1 MRRLVLLFA
10 SSTTLA
16 VAVLSGASCSA
27 PSTGAPIVT
36 KRYGGGD
43 DPPEAGHSIDGN
55 LTVVDATSGPREDA
69 GPALPGEVFAHT
81 PKTLYK
87 LEPISKTLTRVG
99 NFSCT
104 AGADAAA
111 QDVIDIAVDKGGKMY
126 GTTFQSL
133 LLIDKATAACTIVA
147 TATALSFPNSLSF
160 VPAGTVDPAVEALVG
175 FAVDSYVKI
184 DPATGA
190 MTTIGNLNPN
200 ALGITFQSSGDIV
213 SISGGQTYLTARSSG
228 PDAGSGGDYLLE
240 IDPSTGKV
248 LKLVVDT
255 QKSFLYG
262 LGYWGGTAYA
272 FSASGNSYAIDLSN
286 GFTTLLS
293 FPNGPLPDAGGWYG
307 AGSTTSAPTR

>member
-133 LLIDKATAACTIVA
+133 LAIDKATAACTIVA

-200 ALGITFQSSGDIV
+200 ALGITFQSSGA
-213 SISGGQTYLTARSSG
+213 LAR
-228 PDAGSGGDYLLE
+228 PDARLPRRPRRDRPRAARQLALDRRFRPARRGGVSVSGRAARAPHQCRWTQGR
-240 IDPSTGKV
+240 TGR
-248 LKLVVDT
+248 
-255 QKSFLYG
+255 SR
-262 LGYWGGTAYA
+262 GGV
-272 FSASGNSYAIDLSN
+272 
-286 GFTTLLS
+286 
-293 FPNGPLPDAGGWYG
+293 GG
-307 AGSTTSAPTR
+307 APTRAGSRRRRATGRSAR